1 MSRINR
7 VRANALVECYSDSG
21 NSHYILV
28 RSNSAW
34 HERPMLFV
42 SDVKKDSD
50 GWATSWK
57 TSQSGINWYCYVV
70 GYVYP
75 QPQT

>member
-1 MSRINR
+1 
-7 VRANALVECYSDSG
+7 
-21 NSHYILV
+21 
-28 RSNSAW
+28 
-34 HERPMLFV
+34 MLFV